1 MLKTLR
7 FLLALAA
14 ALLIMLA
21 IRAFAFTICT
31 VEGEGLSPLF
41 CSGDRVL
48 VNRWSYGLRV
58 GSDEGLFGYT
68 RIARQPVERGDIVAF
83 ENPRNTSE
91 VLIARCKAVPG
102 DMVTTD
108 GTDGHTAAD
117 GNSSEWSAV
126 VPGRV
131 NCAEHDSYWMEAI
144 GPANTLDSRSLGF
157 IPEQLIIGRVTAI
170 VYSHDPAEPFWRGWR
185 HYRLLL
191 KL

>member
-83 ENPRNTSE
+83 TVPGDTATLPFGFRTGI
-91 VLIARCKAVPG
+91 LLARCKAVPG
-102 DMVTTD
+102 DTVRTNK
-108 GTDGHTAAD
+108 GTLLIPGLKTCAD
-117 GNSSEWSAV
+117 HNY
-126 VPGRV
+126 
-131 NCAEHDSYWMEAI
+131 YWLESI
-144 GPANTLDSRSLGF
+144 NQQNPIDSRHLGF
-157 IPEQLIIGRVTAI
+157 ISEKQIIGSVVT
-170 VYSHDPAEPFWRGWR
+170 VLYNR
-185 HYRLLL
+185 HNIRLVP
-191 KL
+191 